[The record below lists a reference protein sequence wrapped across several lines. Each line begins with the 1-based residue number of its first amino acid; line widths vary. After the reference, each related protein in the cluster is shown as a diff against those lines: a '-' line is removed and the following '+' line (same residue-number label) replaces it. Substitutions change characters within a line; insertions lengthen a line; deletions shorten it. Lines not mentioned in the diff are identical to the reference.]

1 MIMAPMVPGMQTSD
15 IIVIGA
21 GIAGVSAGAELAEH
35 ASLTVL
41 EMEPQPGYHA
51 SGRSAAY
58 FAAAYGKKIIRDIT
72 GCCESFLLDP
82 PDGFSEAP
90 LLRPRDC
97 MFFGREDQ
105 ADRLLAMRKDNPRLQ
120 FLEAAAVRERVPVLA
135 EEYLYG
141 AVWDRK
147 GGDLDVDALLQ
158 GFLRLLRRRGG
169 TLFSDHRV
177 TSLEHRGGTWRVSA
191 GGRQFEAPVI
201 VNAAGAWAEQIGGMA
216 GFPPLGIQPLRRTAL
231 TIDPPEGVDIGNW
244 PEMVDVDEDFYFKP
258 DAGQIMVSPADETP
272 SEPCD
277 AQPEDIDVATGV
289 YRFEQATGLD
299 IRRVNHRW
307 AGLRTFAPDRLFVA
321 GFDPRSEGFFWL
333 AGQGGYGVQSS
344 AAMAKLTKYLVAG
357 IEPEGDFPIVKDYID
372 DVDPRRLI
380 EVSRE

>member
-1 MIMAPMVPGMQTSD
+1 
-15 IIVIGA
+15 
-21 GIAGVSAGAELAEH
+21 
-35 ASLTVL
+35 
-41 EMEPQPGYHA
+41 
-51 SGRSAAY
+51 
-58 FAAAYGKKIIRDIT
+58 
-72 GCCESFLLDP
+72 
-82 PDGFSEAP
+82 
-90 LLRPRDC
+90 
-97 MFFGREDQ
+97 
-105 ADRLLAMRKDNPRLQ
+105 
-120 FLEAAAVRERVPVLA
+120 
-135 EEYLYG
+135 
-141 AVWDRK
+141 
-147 GGDLDVDALLQ
+147 
-158 GFLRLLRRRGG
+158 
-169 TLFSDHRV
+169 
-177 TSLEHRGGTWRVSA
+177 
-191 GGRQFEAPVI
+191 
-201 VNAAGAWAEQIGGMA
+201 
-216 GFPPLGIQPLRRTAL
+216 
-231 TIDPPEGVDIGNW
+231 
-244 PEMVDVDEDFYFKP
+244 
-258 DAGQIMVSPADETP
+258 MVSPADETP